1 MNKNIGF
8 LFFGILFGFTLSR
21 VGASEYDLIVGM
33 FLGQDY
39 TLAGVMV
46 VAIIVGAIGMQA
58 LKRYSKPVRNGE
70 ALKISYKEIK
80 KWSILGAVI
89 FGLGW
94 GITGACPG
102 TVLAQIGEGK
112 ILGFF
117 TFAGMICGTYIY
129 ARLKEKTP
137 EL

>member
-1 MNKNIGF
+1 MDKKIGF
-8 LFFGILFGFTLSR
+8 LLFGIFFGFTLSR
-21 VGASEYDLIVGM
+21 VGASDYDLIVGM

-39 TLAGVMV
+39 TLVGVMG
-46 VAIIVGAIGMQA
+46 VAIIVGAIGMQV
-58 LKRYSKPVRNGE
+58 LKKFAQPVKSGE
-70 ALKISYKEIK
+70 ALKISHKELK
-80 KWSILGAVI
+80 KWSLIGAAI

-102 TVLAQIGEGK
+102 TVLAQVGEGK
-112 ILGFF
+112 IFGFF

-129 ARLKEKTP
+129 ALLKEKHE

>member
-8 LFFGILFGFTLSR
+8 LLFGIFFGFTLSR

-39 TLAGVMV
+39 TLVGVMA
-46 VAIIVGAIGMQA
+46 VAIIVGAIGMQV
-58 LKRYSKPVRNGE
+58 LKKYAQPVKSGE

-80 KWSILGAVI
+80 KWSVLGALI

-102 TVLAQIGEGK
+102 TVLAQVGEGK
-112 ILGFF
+112 IFGFF

-129 ARLKEKTP
+129 ALLKEKHG